1 MEFYRNVV
9 YCPSLNDTYLNYI
22 FNQFN
27 NFGFCRRDGS
37 PLVYEGLPTGYDD
50 RTTKLQ
56 FRWSKDAANEV
67 FFQFW
72 DYYDN
77 QWGSVALYNIKTIG
91 RSTYESFSNSH
102 NYITTI
108 FIPLK
113 NNNFLLQQYNP
124 QNKNITAP
132 PFITAKT
139 ATNSNIVTSA
149 GQNNISYFLTTISF
163 KNNISILKPYCYFLN
178 YGRTDQ
184 GGYGR
189 PQPIVPLFNIN
200 SDIFKMSE
208 GPVKYLNRQPINET
222 PGDPAFITHD
232 YNNIN
237 QNICTLIR
245 IPQDNG
251 FFDGL
256 YLCTTYPCD
265 QIEGKVFSFNGR
277 SFLGVYE
284 NLVVELPAN

>member
-9 YCPSLNDTYLNYI
+9 YCPSLNETYLNYI

-37 PLVYEGLPTGYDD
+37 PLIYEGCDD
-50 RTTKLQ
+50 VTKLQ
-56 FRWSKDAANEV
+56 FRWSKDATNEI

-72 DYYDN
+72 DAYDAN
-77 QWGSVALYNIKTIG
+77 QWRNVTNYEIKTIG
-91 RSTYESFSNSH
+91 SSTYEPFSAMH

-113 NNNFLLQQYNP
+113 NNNFLLQQYVP
-124 QNKNITAP
+124 QNKNITTP

-139 ATNSNIVTSA
+139 ATDSNIVRSN
-149 GQNNISYFLTTISF
+149 GWNKISYFLTTISF
-163 KNNISILKPYCYFLN
+163 KNNTSILKPYCYFLN
-178 YGRTDQ
+178 YGKTDK
-184 GGYGR
+184 GGYGY

-200 SDIFKMSE
+200 SNIFKMSE
-208 GPVKYLNRQPINET
+208 GPVKYLNQQPTNE
-222 PGDPAFITHD
+222 DPEDPLFITHD

-251 FFDGL
+251 FFDEL

-265 QIEGKVFSFNGR
+265 EIEGKVFSFNGR
-277 SFLGVYE
+277 NFLGVYE